1 MDFIDFETMFAVLP
15 LGDGVRSPLT
25 IFLRAFLS
33 LPLAE
38 GFGADFDLFLG
49 LALDFFFVAGLDLGM
64 K

>member
-1 MDFIDFETMFAVLP
+1 MMDFIDFETMFAVLP

-49 LALDFFFVAGLDLGM
+49 FF
-64 K
+64 